1 MDLLEKYDQKLD
13 EMQESLE
20 IKEVEKLELEEK
32 LEPLAEQASDLPLK
46 ASRDTLN
53 KKIVFLQDMVAKL
66 QDMRNERSM
75 CQSFRSSKQMTIG
88 AVS

>member
-32 LEPLAEQASDLPLK
+32 LEPLAE
-46 ASRDTLN
+46 
-53 KKIVFLQDMVAKL
+53 
-66 QDMRNERSM
+66 
-75 CQSFRSSKQMTIG
+75 
-88 AVS
+88 